1 MTDYVDLGLK
11 LLGFVASI
19 GGGAAALAWWLGAR
33 LDKIT
38 KQMSEAELRTFNQI
52 SGLRLHVSQRLTRLE
67 TKIFNGG
74 YKPSDESH
82 DD

>member
-1 MTDYVDLGLK
+1 MPDYIDIGLK

-19 GGGAAALAWWLGAR
+19 GGGCAALAWWLGSR

-38 KQMSEAELRTFNQI
+38 KQI
-52 SGLRLHVSQRLTRLE
+52 SNLKLHVSQRLTRLE
-67 TKIFNGG
+67 TKIGINGASYMPG
-74 YKPSDESH
+74 DESH